1 METVLYHLTTL
12 AVVAVVVVLLL
23 GLWNLSR
30 GKNPSTSQ
38 KLMRWRVGLQAVA
51 IVIILLFVLVHNYS

>member
-30 GKNPSTSQ
+30 GKNPS
-38 KLMRWRVGLQAVA
+38 
-51 IVIILLFVLVHNYS
+51 FVLVHNYS

>member
-12 AVVAVVVVLLL
+12 AVAAVAVVLLL

-30 GKNPSTSQ
+30 GKSPNTSQ
-38 KLMRWRVGLQAVA
+38 KLMRWRIGLQAVA
-51 IVIILLFVLVHNYS
+51 IAIILLFVLVHNYR